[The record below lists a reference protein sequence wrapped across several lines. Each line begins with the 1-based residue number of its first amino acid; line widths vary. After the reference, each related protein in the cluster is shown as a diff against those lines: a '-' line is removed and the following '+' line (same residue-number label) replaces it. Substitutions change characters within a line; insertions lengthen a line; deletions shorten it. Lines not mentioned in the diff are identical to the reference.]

1 MPRPR
6 TYGDGEY
13 FLCGQNTMCK
23 PNKTMSI
30 RTTDESS
37 SSDSP
42 HRAAK
47 TTTPRPQPCKRATLS
62 QWFYAAMCL
71 WLAPTAKPPASQT
84 TAHTPNGWSAQ
95 ISQSIHRHGVVRR
108 RNPNHRSKWLGHRS
122 PLQPLHQPHRTMHR
136 CRPCL
141 TIHPTQSQES
151 SMLEPT

>member
-30 RTTDESS
+30 RTADESS
-37 SSDSP
+37 SNDSP

-47 TTTPRPQPCKRATLS
+47 TTTPRPQPCKRATFS
-62 QWFYAAMCL
+62 QWFYAVTCL
-71 WLAPTAKPPASQT
+71 WLAPTAKPPTSQT
-84 TAHTPNGWSAQ
+84 TAHTPNGWSAP
-95 ISQSIHRHGVVRR
+95 ISQSVHRHGVVRR
-108 RNPNHRSKWLGHRS
+108 QNPNHQSKWLDHRS
-122 PLQPLHQPHRTMHR
+122 PLQPLHQPHRTTHR

-141 TIHPTQSQES
+141 TIHPTRSQGLS
-151 SMLEPT
+151 TLEPI